1 MFCGKCGKE
10 MDNSARFCPYCGAE
24 NLEAKAAAPAGKPV
38 SMPSLSLGG
47 NANVPRIVLMVLSA
61 LQVLLFF
68 TLSHGSVRLLSAL
81 NSIFGSEFSDKLT
94 AMNTMRIL
102 NALSELGVQGADGA
116 VVEFTILFLLPLV
129 LGLAVLAL
137 NLRKGGGKT
146 GLVCVVLSVLT
157 LLAYILLRAD
167 LEANSGLGFTVESG
181 MLAYVVTAAQIA
193 AEGKKQS
200 ARSQALPP
208 HPNGSTDKV
217 R

>member
-10 MDNSARFCPYCGAE
+10 MTTAQGSAPTAGRRTWRRRRRPR
-24 NLEAKAAAPAGKPV
+24 AGKPV

-47 NANVPRIVLMVLSA
+47 NTNVPRIVLMVLSA

-102 NALSELGVQGADGA
+102 NALSELGVPGGGPVP

-181 MLAYVVTAAQIA
+181 MLAYVVTGGPDRQRPRCAW
-193 AEGKKQS
+193 
-200 ARSQALPP
+200 
-208 HPNGSTDKV
+208 
-217 R
+217 

>member
-116 VVEFTILFLLPLV
+116 LVEFTILFLLPLV

-193 AEGKKQS
+193 A
-200 ARSQALPP
+200 AALCMVT
-208 HPNGSTDKV
+208 SKRTAQ
-217 R
+217 

>member
-116 VVEFTILFLLPLV
+116 LVEFTILFLLPLV

-193 AEGKKQS
+193 A
-200 ARSQALPP
+200 AALCMVT
-208 HPNGSTDKV
+208 SK
-217 R
+217 RAAQ

>member
-193 AEGKKQS
+193 A
-200 ARSQALPP
+200 AALCMVT
-208 HPNGSTDKV
+208 SK
-217 R
+217 RAAQ

>member
-102 NALSELGVQGADGA
+102 DALSELGVQGADGA
-116 VVEFTILFLLPLV
+116 LVEFTILFLLPLV

-193 AEGKKQS
+193 A
-200 ARSQALPP
+200 AALCMVT
-208 HPNGSTDKV
+208 SKRTAQ
-217 R
+217 

>member
-24 NLEAKAAAPAGKPV
+24 NLEAKAAVPAGKPV

-102 NALSELGVQGADGA
+102 DALSELGVQGADGA
-116 VVEFTILFLLPLV
+116 LVEFTILFLLPLV

-193 AEGKKQS
+193 A
-200 ARSQALPP
+200 AALCMVT
-208 HPNGSTDKV
+208 SK
-217 R
+217 RAAQ

>member
-94 AMNTMRIL
+94 AMNTMHIMD
-102 NALSELGVQGADGA
+102 ALSELGVQGAGTA
-116 VVEFTILFLLPLV
+116 LVEFTILFLLPLV
-129 LGLAVLAL
+129 LGLAILVL

-146 GLVCVVLSVLT
+146 GLICVVLSVLT

-193 AEGKKQS
+193 A
-200 ARSQALPP
+200 AALCMVT
-208 HPNGSTDKV
+208 SKRTAQ
-217 R
+217 

>member
-116 VVEFTILFLLPLV
+116 LVEFTIVFLLPLV

-193 AEGKKQS
+193 AAVLCMVTSKRAAQ
-200 ARSQALPP
+200 
-208 HPNGSTDKV
+208 
-217 R
+217 

>member
-1 MFCGKCGKE
+1 

-81 NSIFGSEFSDKLT
+81 NSIFSSEFSDKLT

-102 NALSELGVQGADGA
+102 DALSELGVQGADGA
-116 VVEFTILFLLPLV
+116 LVEFTILFLLPLV

-137 NLRKGGGKT
+137 NLRTGGGKT

-193 AEGKKQS
+193 A
-200 ARSQALPP
+200 AALCMVT
-208 HPNGSTDKV
+208 SKRTAQ
-217 R
+217 

>member
-38 SMPSLSLGG
+38 SIPSLSLGG

-193 AEGKKQS
+193 A
-200 ARSQALPP
+200 AALCMVT
-208 HPNGSTDKV
+208 SKRTAQ
-217 R
+217 

>member
-1 MFCGKCGKE
+1 

-94 AMNTMRIL
+94 A
-102 NALSELGVQGADGA
+102 
-116 VVEFTILFLLPLV
+116 
-129 LGLAVLAL
+129 
-137 NLRKGGGKT
+137 
-146 GLVCVVLSVLT
+146 
-157 LLAYILLRAD
+157 
-167 LEANSGLGFTVESG
+167 
-181 MLAYVVTAAQIA
+181 YVVTAAQIA
-193 AEGKKQS
+193 A
-200 ARSQALPP
+200 AALCMVT
-208 HPNGSTDKV
+208 SKRTAQ
-217 R
+217 

>member
-102 NALSELGVQGADGA
+102 NALSGLGVQGADGA

-193 AEGKKQS
+193 A
-200 ARSQALPP
+200 AALCMVT
-208 HPNGSTDKV
+208 SK
-217 R
+217 RAAQ

>member
-102 NALSELGVQGADGA
+102 DALSELGVQGADGA
-116 VVEFTILFLLPLV
+116 LVEFTILFLLPLV

-193 AEGKKQS
+193 A
-200 ARSQALPP
+200 AALCMVT
-208 HPNGSTDKV
+208 SK
-217 R
+217 RAAQ

>member
-1 MFCGKCGKE
+1 

-47 NANVPRIVLMVLSA
+47 NTNVPRIVLMVLSA

-157 LLAYILLRAD
+157 LLAYGIFQADLRANED
-167 LEANSGLGFTVESG
+167 LGLSLEGG
-181 MLAYVVTAAQIA
+181 MLAYVVAVAQIA
-193 AEGKKQS
+193 VSVLVMKAQPKGKQ
-200 ARSQALPP
+200 
-208 HPNGSTDKV
+208 
-217 R
+217 

>member
-81 NSIFGSEFSDKLT
+81 NSMFGSEFSDKLT
-94 AMNTMRIL
+94 AMNTMRIMD
-102 NALSELGVQGADGA
+102 ALSELGVQGADGA

-193 AEGKKQS
+193 A
-200 ARSQALPP
+200 AALCMVT
-208 HPNGSTDKV
+208 SKRTAQ
-217 R
+217 

>member
-193 AEGKKQS
+193 A
-200 ARSQALPP
+200 AALCMVT
-208 HPNGSTDKV
+208 SKRTAQ
-217 R
+217 

>member
-1 MFCGKCGKE
+1 
-10 MDNSARFCPYCGAE
+10 
-24 NLEAKAAAPAGKPV
+24 
-38 SMPSLSLGG
+38 
-47 NANVPRIVLMVLSA
+47 MVLSA

-81 NSIFGSEFSDKLT
+81 NSMFGSEFSDKLT
-94 AMNTMRIL
+94 AMNTMRIMD
-102 NALSELGVQGADGA
+102 ALSELGVQGADGA

-193 AEGKKQS
+193 A
-200 ARSQALPP
+200 AALCMVT
-208 HPNGSTDKV
+208 SKRTAQ
-217 R
+217 

>member
-47 NANVPRIVLMVLSA
+47 NTNVPRIVLMVLSA

-167 LEANSGLGFTVESG
+167 LDANSGLGFTVEG
-181 MLAYVVTAAQIA
+181 GVLAYVVTVAQIA
-193 AEGKKQS
+193 AAALCMATSKRS
-200 ARSQALPP
+200 AQ
-208 HPNGSTDKV
+208 
-217 R
+217 